1 MYGNISCL
9 AELAVPN
16 GQYAVEEVHIVA
28 TKM

>member
-16 GQYAVEEVHIVA
+16 RQYTMEEVHIIAAKV
-28 TKM
+28 